1 MQMLIYALL
10 CLHYSMDCRSTT
22 YRKKKKAR
30 EELAP
35 DAPPF
40 TFYHT
45 EVVNKCYIDKVALRN
60 AHAYVLRMKF
70 NDDDDVATIAIKIPS
85 LVFHMQITEPCM
97 RIFFLTRLH
106 NFFNLKPIQI
116 DAQRVHQFLT
126 SIQED
131 GTCKMIGPDGAT
143 TSVRIDSD
151 MVTQA
156 LKFFPGDHNVSS
168 MKLSLEE
175 KKKVFKMQDDSV
187 TKMVYNNLM
196 DQGVKLPLQLY

>member
-1 MQMLIYALL
+1 ME
-10 CLHYSMDCRSTT
+10 SRSTT

-30 EELAP
+30 GELAP
-35 DAPPF
+35 DALPF
-40 TFYHT
+40 TFYHM
-45 EVVNKCYIDKVALRN
+45 EVVNKCYIDKAALRS

-70 NDDDDVATIAIKIPS
+70 NDKEDVATIVIKIPS
-85 LVFHMQITEPCM
+85 LVFHMQTIELCM
-97 RIFFLTRLH
+97 RIFFLTGLQ

-131 GTCKMIGPDGAT
+131 GTCRMMGLDGAT

-156 LKFFPGDHNVSS
+156 LKLF
-168 MKLSLEE
+168 
-175 KKKVFKMQDDSV
+175 
-187 TKMVYNNLM
+187 
-196 DQGVKLPLQLY
+196 